1 MAPRKQIVRTVCVW
15 VWLWA
20 VAASASAQAQE
31 RFALVIGANA
41 GWSNDRPL
49 RHAESDAE
57 HVRDVLVELGGFA
70 ADRVQLLLD
79 PDTAQVKAALN
90 TLNASMRALDGQTL
104 LFFYYSGHADE
115 RHLHL
120 RGAPLSH
127 AELLSLLRES
137 EGRLRIGVVDACR
150 SGSILA
156 AKGGRPGVVFN
167 TQVVD
172 ELEVNGLAVLTSS
185 GADEL
190 SQERRALAGSVFT
203 HHLVS
208 GLRGAADRDDD
219 GQVTLSEAYEYAF
232 QRTEADTAATPVPQR
247 PGARYEMRGQGPVV
261 LAWLNRASTRLVLPR
276 GETGRY
282 IVVDRYEWRLIAEG
296 RSLPQR
302 QVLIVLSPGEYR
314 IKRVGE
320 QQLEVAAVQLT
331 PGVSVEVS
339 KLRFEPRPLAM
350 GLLKGRPDRSDPV
363 EVRAWRRSEALR
375 LLAAGQPRAALRL
388 FDRILE
394 EMPDDMASLRG
405 RSRALVRLAEAY
417 ARAGD
422 TAFERRALRA
432 ALASDPSLTEDA
444 AFQKWYRQMKEGE
457 ATEKQQRDAYSQSV
471 LGLQDTPRVGRTWGF
486 GLELF
491 GTRGALV
498 VSGFLVLKGSL
509 FPYMALDLTMG
520 ALDGGVRWA
529 LIPKRWGFFVGAGVH
544 VPLSKIGV
552 LKGPFNGGP
561 GSVNNWDLDEVFGLN
576 CHLDTGFQ
584 YVSASGLAIELGLG
598 LAIFKDKGGALR
610 TTPVP
615 ILGALVL
622 Y

>member
-1 MAPRKQIVRTVCVW
+1 
-15 VWLWA
+15 L
-20 VAASASAQAQE
+20 SAQAQE

-79 PDTAQVKAALN
+79 PDTTQVKAAFN
-90 TLNASMRALDGQTL
+90 ALNASIRKMEGQAL

-115 RHLHL
+115 QHLHL

-137 EGRLRIGVVDACR
+137 AGQLRIGVVDACR

-156 AKGGRPGVVFN
+156 AKGGRPGVTFH

-232 QRTEADTAATPVPQR
+232 QRTQADTAATPVPQR
-247 PGARYEMRGQGPVV
+247 PGARYEMKGQGPVV
-261 LAWLNRASTRLVLPR
+261 LAWLNRASARLVLPR
-276 GETGRY
+276 AETGRY

-320 QQLEVAAVQLT
+320 QQLEVAPVQLT
-331 PGVSVEVS
+331 SGASVEVS
-339 KLRFEPRPLAM
+339 RLRFEPRPLSV

-375 LLAAGQPRAALRL
+375 LLAAGQARAALRL

-417 ARAGD
+417 ARVGD

-432 ALASDPSLTEDA
+432 ALVSDPSLAEDA

-457 ATEKQQRDAYSQSV
+457 AAEKQQREAYSQSV
-471 LGLQDTPRVGRTWGF
+471 LALRDTPRAKRTWGLGF
-486 GLELF
+486 DLF
-491 GTRGALV
+491 GTRGALA

-509 FPYMALDLTMG
+509 FPYMALDLAIG
-520 ALDGGVRWA
+520 ALDGGVRWT
-529 LIPKRWGFFVGAGVH
+529 LVPKRWGVFLGAGVH
-544 VPLSKIGV
+544 VPLAEIGV
-552 LKGPFNGGP
+552 LKGSWAGTP
-561 GSVNNWDLDEVFGLN
+561 GRLDHWSLDEVFGLN
-576 CHLDTGFQ
+576 CHLDAGVQ
-584 YVSASGLAIELGLG
+584 YVSESGLGVELGLG

-610 TTPVP
+610 ATGVP
-615 ILGALVL
+615 IIGAQVL